1 MFLQTSPRFIQKID
15 CVYVFM
21 WEVPEVCG
29 GDSGTVSTQG
39 ECSYSDPATGETY
52 DLKQLQMATPFEV

>member
-1 MFLQTSPRFIQKID
+1 M
-15 CVYVFM
+15 YVFM